1 MVQWYTKH
9 FIAKN
14 PTPRFFILLYT
25 SILQIISN
33 DFRHGYHSKNGK
45 KRPKNIVFCLKN
57 MQKMVVF
64 VQNRSKMWLFNT
76 KNASKTVV
84 FEAFFKNVVHFGTV
98 QNCKN
103 IPAAIYFSPA
113 NPNIFVPNRH
123 FHLF

>member
-45 KRPKNIVFCLKN
+45 KRRKNIVFYLKN
-57 MQKMVVF
+57 VQKMVVF

-98 QNCKN
+98 QNCKKY
-103 IPAAIYFSPA
+103 PRRYLFFACQSKYFCSK
-113 NPNIFVPNRH
+113 
-123 FHLF
+123 

>member
-45 KRPKNIVFCLKN
+45 KRRKNIVFCLKN
-57 MQKMVVF
+57 MQKSFVF
-64 VQNRSKMWLFNT
+64 VHFAS
-76 KNASKTVV
+76 KNAQKHPIL
-84 FEAFFKNVVHFGTV
+84 AFKNH
-98 QNCKN
+98 
-103 IPAAIYFSPA
+103 
-113 NPNIFVPNRH
+113 
-123 FHLF
+123 